1 LAYWQSKNDLHQ
13 QARVWQDILS
23 LADNWKDELECILPL
38 LSLIESLFQL
48 ETERISYK
56 NDILRLENIRDMLI
70 DAYMKAYENHDQES
84 LDKIVALIEQGG
96 KMAEEF
102 GEKDLST
109 EFKVW
114 SSTHRE

>member
-1 LAYWQSKNDLHQ
+1 
-13 QARVWQDILS
+13 
-23 LADNWKDELECILPL
+23 
-38 LSLIESLFQL
+38 
-48 ETERISYK
+48 
-56 NDILRLENIRDMLI
+56 MLI